1 MDYIYKKEQHILYP
15 NWEWTRYVISFIM
28 IVCLDNLKKKKQNKK
43 KSTLALLN
51 FMLMAKFS
59 G

>member
-15 NWEWTRYVISFIM
+15 NWVWTRYVISFIM
-28 IVCLDNLKKKKQNKK
+28 IVCLDNLQKKKQK
-43 KSTLALLN
+43 KSTWALLN

>member
-15 NWEWTRYVISFIM
+15 NWEWTKYVISFIT
-28 IVCLDNLKKKKQNKK
+28 IVCLDNLQKKKIK
-43 KSTLALLN
+43 KSTWALLN
-51 FMLMAKFS
+51 FMLMDKFS

>member
-28 IVCLDNLKKKKQNKK
+28 IVCLDNLQKKKKLK
-43 KSTLALLN
+43 KSTWALLN
-51 FMLMAKFS
+51 FMLVAKFS

>member
-28 IVCLDNLKKKKQNKK
+28 IVCLDNLQKKKIK
-43 KSTLALLN
+43 KSTWALLN

-59 G
+59 R

>member
-28 IVCLDNLKKKKQNKK
+28 IVCLDNLQKIKIKKKYL
-43 KSTLALLN
+43 SI
-51 FMLMAKFS
+51 AKFYVN

>member
-28 IVCLDNLKKKKQNKK
+28 IVCLDNLQKKKKLK
-43 KSTLALLN
+43 KSTWALLN
-51 FMLMAKFS
+51 FMLMTKSS

>member
-28 IVCLDNLKKKKQNKK
+28 IVCLDNLQKKNKKKKELTNRQLIKRIK
-43 KSTLALLN
+43 YVTSA
-51 FMLMAKFS
+51 
-59 G
+59 

>member
-15 NWEWTRYVISFIM
+15 NWVWTRYVISFIM
-28 IVCLDNLKKKKQNKK
+28 IVCLDNLQKK
-43 KSTLALLN
+43 KSKKSTWALLN

>member
-15 NWEWTRYVISFIM
+15 NWVWTRYVISFIM
-28 IVCLDNLKKKKQNKK
+28 IVCLDNLQKIKKNKK
-43 KSTLALLN
+43 YLSI
-51 FMLMAKFS
+51 AKFYVN